1 MSLNSGGIL
10 LFRFRDGK
18 LEVMLVH
25 PGGPFWVRK
34 DEGAWSMPKGLF
46 EGQESPLNA
55 AKREFREETGFDA
68 IGEFIEL
75 GEQRL
80 PSRKIVHIWALE
92 MDLDE
97 TKVVSN
103 KFSLEW
109 PKRSGVVREYP
120 EIDRASWFDIDQARK
135 KIQKGQMGFIDRLR
149 EFLNRRREAD
159 MGLGEAVAKDRA
171 EEVQVEDGQAECG
184 TSKIDK
190 RVRRTSKQSQLTR
203 CSENSDMSRVSRDY
217 WQ

>member
-18 LEVMLVH
+18 LEVLLVY

-34 DEGAWSMPKGLF
+34 DEGAWSIPKGLF
-46 EGQESPLNA
+46 EEQESPLNA
-55 AKREFREETGFDA
+55 AKREFKEETGFDA

-75 GEQRL
+75 GELKQ
-80 PSRKIVHIWALE
+80 PSRKIVHAWALE

-97 TKVVSN
+97 TKVMSN

-109 PKRSGVVREYP
+109 PKRSGVVKEYP

-135 KIQKGQMGFIDRLR
+135 KIQKGQMGFIERLR
-149 EFLNRRREAD
+149 EVLGQRREVDTGPGEATAKSQAEDQQAEEMQAEEREVKDKQKRRR
-159 MGLGEAVAKDRA
+159 
-171 EEVQVEDGQAECG
+171 
-184 TSKIDK
+184 S
-190 RVRRTSKQSQLTR
+190 SNQSHLTEG
-203 CSENSDMSRVSRDY
+203 S
-217 WQ
+217 WK